1 MLRYFYFKYTLL
13 IWFSLSF
20 NLISQNDSSYLYIDN
35 IFLNEVVLTSDH
47 TDFNAKDFFLLK
59 RRVLK
64 VYPYVDTIVQ
74 IMSETDSILNTI
86 NKKRL
91 SNKYSRRIQKELIN
105 QFSQKITQLSRKEGL
120 ILSKLLYRQ
129 FQYSA
134 YELIKKYRG
143 PFQAFFWQKIS
154 RIYDGN
160 LKSEYSPYTNQ
171 EDIYIELIINKYID
185 Q

>member
-1 MLRYFYFKYTLL
+1 MTRYFYFKYTLL

-20 NLISQNDSSYLYIDN
+20 NLISQNDSTYLYIDHV
-35 IFLNEVVLTSDH
+35 FLNEVVLKSDY

-91 SNKYSRRIQKELIN
+91 SKKYSRRIQKELVD
-105 QFSQKITQLSRKEGL
+105 QFSKKITQLSRKEGL
-120 ILSKLLYRQ
+120 ILSKLLYRE

-143 PFQAFFWQKIS
+143 PFQAFFWQKLA
-154 RIYDGN
+154 RIYEGN
-160 LKSEYSPYTNQ
+160 LKVEYAPRTNQ
-171 EDIYIELIINKYID
+171 EDIYIELIINKYIEK
-185 Q
+185 